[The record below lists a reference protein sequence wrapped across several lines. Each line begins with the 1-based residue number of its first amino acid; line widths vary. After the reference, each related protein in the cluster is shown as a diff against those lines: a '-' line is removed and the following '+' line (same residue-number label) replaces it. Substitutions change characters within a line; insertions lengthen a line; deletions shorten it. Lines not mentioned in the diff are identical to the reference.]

1 MNLGI
6 AIAITAEGFKHRK
19 DKGGKPYILHCLRV
33 MRRLHSTD
41 DELNCI
47 AVMHDNVEDKIH
59 TLDQLRALG
68 FSNRV
73 ITAVDLLTHHSDVS
87 YEDYIRRLAHNDD
100 ARAVKLSDLK
110 DNSDITRLK
119 GISVEDHDR
128 ISKYHWAYT
137 YLKI

>member
-19 DKGGKPYILHCLRV
+19 DKGGRPYILHCLRV
-33 MRRLHSTD
+33 MRRLHTND

-47 AVMHDNVEDKIH
+47 AVMHDNVEDKIS
-59 TLDQLRALG
+59 TLESLRALG

-73 ITAVDLLTHHSDVS
+73 ITAIDLLTHDPSVP
-87 YEDYIRRLAHNDD
+87 YEDYIRKLAHNDD
-100 ARAVKLSDLK
+100 ARAVKLSDLR

-119 GISVEDHDR
+119 GLSLEDHDR
-128 ISKYHWAYT
+128 LSKYSWAYT